1 MFFSSEVK
9 ILVSISPDLLK
20 RIFQTNF
27 IIFYDKG
34 TVLKVGAEIFINYI

>member
-1 MFFSSEVK
+1 MFSSPQVK

-20 RIFQTNF
+20 RRLFQTNF

-34 TVLKVGAEIFINYI
+34 IVLKGGGIFINYI